1 MLINPLFLN
10 VLFIML
16 GHAVGRVILHQ
27 NILNDQLTRA
37 KNRRGKEGKMARF
50 TTRLLGSVAL
60 SVALAGCAMTSQQSA
75 TTDTELTPAEKAS
88 VEPAL
93 RQAAMLSERN
103 ASYGEAAQHYA
114 ALHAKYPED
123 KQITLALARNLRFA
137 GNPQQAI
144 AVLNSGNTAQ
154 SPDALTLLEL
164 GKDYLA
170 ADQLNLAKPTLER
183 ARASAP
189 LNWEILSSLGVVYD
203 YDGDYEQAQ
212 QQYDAA
218 LFIDPE
224 NPTVLNNKALSLA
237 QQGRLDEAV
246 KTMKIATDQPSA
258 SAQARQNLALL
269 MALKGD
275 AVSAERLARKD
286 LPPAVAE
293 ANIEYYKS
301 LSAPEKPVKPTQ
313 KPRVKPEVPATD
325 EVEDLPPP
333 PPPPLDY

>member
-1 MLINPLFLN
+1 M
-10 VLFIML
+10 V
-16 GHAVGRVILHQ
+16 RS
-27 NILNDQLTRA
+27 
-37 KNRRGKEGKMARF
+37 

-60 SVALAGCAMTSQQSA
+60 CVAMSGCAMLADSA
-75 TTDTELTPAEKAS
+75 PKQEKTAD

-93 RQAAMLSERN
+93 RQAAMMSERN

-114 ALHAKYPED
+114 ALHSKHPQD
-123 KQITLALARNLRFA
+123 KAITMALARNLRFA

-144 AVLNSGNTAQ
+144 AVINSTNFGQ

-183 ARASAP
+183 AKAGAP

-203 YDGDYEQAQ
+203 YEGQYRQAQ
-212 QQYDAA
+212 EQYDAA
-218 LFIDPE
+218 LFLDPE

-237 QQGRLDEAV
+237 QEGRLDEAV
-246 KTMKIATDQPSA
+246 KTMKVATDQPSA

-275 AVSAERLARKD
+275 AEAAERLARKD

-293 ANIEYYKS
+293 ANIEYYRS
-301 LSAPEKPVKPTQ
+301 LAKPE
-313 KPRVKPEVPATD
+313 VKPEQKAPAAKPAAPASD
-325 EVEDLPPP
+325 EDLPPP

>member
-1 MLINPLFLN
+1 
-10 VLFIML
+10 
-16 GHAVGRVILHQ
+16 
-27 NILNDQLTRA
+27 
-37 KNRRGKEGKMARF
+37 MARF
-50 TTRLLGSVAL
+50 TTQLLGSVAL
-60 SVALAGCAMTSQQSA
+60 SIALAGCTTTSTTVA
-75 TTDTELTPAEKAS
+75 TTEPTPAEKAN

-114 ALHAKYPED
+114 ALHAKYPQD
-123 KQITLALARNLRFA
+123 KQITMALARNLRFA

-144 AVLNSGNTAQ
+144 AVLNSTIAAQ
-154 SPDALTLLEL
+154 APDALTLLEL

-183 ARASAP
+183 ARAAAP

-203 YDGDYEQAQ
+203 YEGDYEQAQ

-218 LFIDPE
+218 LFLDPE

-237 QQGRLDEAV
+237 QQGRLEEAV
-246 KTMKIATDQPSA
+246 KTMQIATDQPSA

-275 AVSAERLARKD
+275 AGAAERLARKD

-301 LSAPEKPVKPTQ
+301 LATPEKPAKPTQ
-313 KPRVKPEVPATD
+313 KARVKPEIDED
-325 EVEDLPPP
+325 EVDDLPPP
-333 PPPPLDY
+333 PPPPIDY

>member
-1 MLINPLFLN
+1 
-10 VLFIML
+10 
-16 GHAVGRVILHQ
+16 
-27 NILNDQLTRA
+27 
-37 KNRRGKEGKMARF
+37 MARF
-50 TTRLLGSVAL
+50 TTRLLGSVAVSLAL
-60 SVALAGCAMTSQQSA
+60 SGCAMTA
-75 TTDTELTPAEKAS
+75 DTAPKPAEKAN

-93 RQAAMLSERN
+93 RQAAMMSERN

-114 ALHAKYPED
+114 ALHAKYPQD
-123 KQITLALARNLRFA
+123 KAITLALARNLRFA

-144 AVLNSGNTAQ
+144 AVINNSDATQ

-183 ARASAP
+183 AKAAAP

-203 YDGDYEQAQ
+203 YEGQYGQAQ
-212 QQYDAA
+212 EQYDAA
-218 LFIDPE
+218 LFLDPE

-237 QQGRLDEAV
+237 QQGRLEEAV
-246 KTMKIATDQPSA
+246 KTMKVATDQPSA

-275 AVSAERLARKD
+275 AEAAERLARKD

-293 ANIEYYKS
+293 ANIEYYRSIAK
-301 LSAPEKPVKPTQ
+301 PEVKPTEKAPSKKQ
-313 KPRVKPEVPATD
+313 APALD
-325 EVEDLPPP
+325 DDLPPP
-333 PPPPLDY
+333 PPPIDY

>member
-1 MLINPLFLN
+1 
-10 VLFIML
+10 
-16 GHAVGRVILHQ
+16 
-27 NILNDQLTRA
+27 
-37 KNRRGKEGKMARF
+37 MARL
-50 TTRLLGSVAL
+50 TTRLLGSVAI
-60 SVALAGCAMTSQQSA
+60 SLAMSGCAMTA
-75 TTDTELTPAEKAS
+75 DTAPKPAEKAAN

-93 RQAAMLSERN
+93 RQAAMMSERN

-114 ALHAKYPED
+114 ALHAKYPQD
-123 KQITLALARNLRFA
+123 KAITLALARNLRFA
-137 GNPQQAI
+137 GNPQRAI
-144 AVLNSGNTAQ
+144 AVLNSSATAQ

-183 ARASAP
+183 AKTSAP

-203 YDGDYEQAQ
+203 YEGDYQMAQ

-218 LFIDPE
+218 LFLDPE

-237 QQGRLDEAV
+237 QQGRLEEAV
-246 KTMKIATDQPSA
+246 TTMKLATDQPSA

-275 AVSAERLARKD
+275 AEAAERLARKD

-293 ANIEYYKS
+293 ANIEYYRS
-301 LSAPEKPVKPTQ
+301 LAKPDVKPAL
-313 KPRVKPEVPATD
+313 KPAEKAPAKKQAPVMD
-325 EVEDLPPP
+325 DDLPPP

>member
-1 MLINPLFLN
+1 M
-10 VLFIML
+10 V
-16 GHAVGRVILHQ
+16 RS
-27 NILNDQLTRA
+27 
-37 KNRRGKEGKMARF
+37 
-50 TTRLLGSVAL
+50 TTRLLGTVAL
-60 SVALAGCAMTSQQSA
+60 SLTMAGCMTSSTVPQEA
-75 TTDTELTPAEKAS
+75 AKPAN

-93 RQAAMLSERN
+93 RQAAMMSERN

-114 ALHAKYPED
+114 ALHAKYPQD
-123 KQITLALARNLRFA
+123 KAITMALARNLRFA

-144 AVLNSGNTAQ
+144 AVINSATAGQ
-154 SPDALTLLEL
+154 SPDALMLLEL

-183 ARASAP
+183 AKAAAP

-203 YDGDYEQAQ
+203 YEGEYSQAQ

-218 LFIDPE
+218 LFLDPE

-237 QQGRLDEAV
+237 QEGRLDEAV
-246 KTMKIATDQPSA
+246 TTMKIATDQPSA

-275 AVSAERLARKD
+275 AEAAERLARKD
-286 LPPAVAE
+286 LPPSVAE

-301 LSAPEKPVKPTQ
+301 LAKPDMKPALKPVEKA
-313 KPRVKPEVPATD
+313 PAKKQAPALD
-325 EVEDLPPP
+325 DDLPPP

>member
-1 MLINPLFLN
+1 MVRL
-10 VLFIML
+10 
-16 GHAVGRVILHQ
+16 
-27 NILNDQLTRA
+27 
-37 KNRRGKEGKMARF
+37 

-60 SVALAGCAMTSQQSA
+60 SVAMSGCAMVA
-75 TTDTELTPAEKAS
+75 DTGPKPAEKAAN

-93 RQAAMLSERN
+93 RQAALMSERN

-114 ALHAKYPED
+114 ALHARHPED
-123 KQITLALARNLRFA
+123 KAIILALARNLRFA
-137 GNPQQAI
+137 GNPQRAI
-144 AVLNSGNTAQ
+144 AVINSSAAGQ

-170 ADQLNLAKPTLER
+170 ADQLNLAEPTLER
-183 ARASAP
+183 ARAAAP

-203 YDGDYEQAQ
+203 YKGHYQQAQ

-218 LFIDPE
+218 LFQDPE

-237 QQGRLDEAV
+237 QQGQLDEAV
-246 KTMKIATDQPSA
+246 VTMKLATDQPSA

-275 AVSAERLARKD
+275 AEAAERLARKD
-286 LPPAVAE
+286 LPPSVAE
-293 ANIEYYKS
+293 ANIEYYRS
-301 LSAPEKPVKPTQ
+301 LAKPEQPQKPTS
-313 KPRVKPEVPATD
+313 KARVKPQAPEMQ
-325 EVEDLPPP
+325 EEELPPP

>member
-1 MLINPLFLN
+1 M
-10 VLFIML
+10 V
-16 GHAVGRVILHQ
+16 
-27 NILNDQLTRA
+27 
-37 KNRRGKEGKMARF
+37 RF

-60 SVALAGCAMTSQQSA
+60 SLVMSGCAMMA
-75 TTDTELTPAEKAS
+75 DTAPKPAERAAN

-93 RQAAMLSERN
+93 RQAAMMSERN

-114 ALHAKYPED
+114 ALHARYPQD
-123 KQITLALARNLRFA
+123 KAITLALARNLRFA
-137 GNPQQAI
+137 GNPQRAI
-144 AVLNSGNTAQ
+144 AVINSSATAQ

-183 ARASAP
+183 AKAAAP

-203 YDGDYEQAQ
+203 YEGDYQMAQ

-218 LFIDPE
+218 LFLDPE

-246 KTMKIATDQPSA
+246 TTMKLATDQPSA

-275 AVSAERLARKD
+275 AEAAERLARKD

-293 ANIEYYKS
+293 ANIEYYRS
-301 LSAPEKPVKPTQ
+301 LAKPEAKPATKPTQ
-313 KPRVKPEVPATD
+313 KARVKPAAPD
-325 EVEDLPPP
+325 LDDDLPPP

>member
-1 MLINPLFLN
+1 
-10 VLFIML
+10 
-16 GHAVGRVILHQ
+16 
-27 NILNDQLTRA
+27 
-37 KNRRGKEGKMARF
+37 MARF
-50 TTRLLGSVAL
+50 TTQLLGSVAL
-60 SVALAGCAMTSQQSA
+60 SIALAGCTTTSTTTPT
-75 TTDTELTPAEKAS
+75 TTDLTPAEKAS

-93 RQAAMLSERN
+93 RQAAMLAERN

-114 ALHAKYPED
+114 ALHSKYPQD
-123 KQITLALARNLRFA
+123 KQITMALARNLRFA

-144 AVLNSGNTAQ
+144 AVLNSASTAQ

-183 ARASAP
+183 ARAAAP

-203 YDGDYEQAQ
+203 YDGEYELAQ

-218 LFIDPE
+218 LFLDPE

-237 QQGRLDEAV
+237 QQGHLDEAV
-246 KTMKIATDQPSA
+246 KTMQIATDQPSA

-275 AVSAERLARKD
+275 AGAAERLARKD

-301 LSAPEKPVKPTQ
+301 LATPEKPAKPTQ
-313 KPRVKPEVPATD
+313 KARVKPEIDQD
-325 EVEDLPPP
+325 EVDDLPPP
-333 PPPPLDY
+333 PPPPIDY

>member
-1 MLINPLFLN
+1 M
-10 VLFIML
+10 V
-16 GHAVGRVILHQ
+16 
-27 NILNDQLTRA
+27 
-37 KNRRGKEGKMARF
+37 RF
-50 TTRLLGSVAL
+50 TTRLMGSVAL
-60 SVALAGCAMTSQQSA
+60 ALAMSGCAMTA
-75 TTDTELTPAEKAS
+75 ETGPKPADQAAN

-93 RQAAMLSERN
+93 RQAAIMSERN

-114 ALHAKYPED
+114 ALHGRHPED
-123 KQITLALARNLRFA
+123 KAITLALARNLRFA
-137 GNPQQAI
+137 GNPQKAI
-144 AVLNSGNTAQ
+144 AVLNNSAAGQA
-154 SPDALTLLEL
+154 PDALTLLEM

-170 ADQLNLAKPTLER
+170 ADQLNLAEPTLER
-183 ARASAP
+183 ARAAAP

-203 YDGDYEQAQ
+203 YKGDYQKAQ

-218 LFIDPE
+218 LFADPE

-246 KTMKIATDQPSA
+246 ATMKAATDQPSA

-275 AVSAERLARKD
+275 ADAAERLARKD

-293 ANIEYYKS
+293 ANIEYYRS
-301 LSAPEKPVKPTQ
+301 LAKPEQPPKPTQ
-313 KPRVKPEVPATD
+313 KARVKPQVP
-325 EVEDLPPP
+325 EVEDEELPPP